1 MSRSEDLREE
11 KEGPKDVACVRGSKT
26 GYAGYAQHTHTPS
39 ACTQTKFLT
48 YKWAWYFEEDT
59 LSRKTASS
67 KAKRG
72 RDKDQKGGGGRYF
85 LNVSRSNGKMEKRGR
100 KKKER
105 GEKYGPKK
113 GRGKMLQK
121 LAFGGITAF
130 HSKGQ

>member
-1 MSRSEDLREE
+1 
-11 KEGPKDVACVRGSKT
+11 
-26 GYAGYAQHTHTPS
+26 
-39 ACTQTKFLT
+39 
-48 YKWAWYFEEDT
+48 
-59 LSRKTASS
+59 
-67 KAKRG
+67 
-72 RDKDQKGGGGRYF
+72 
-85 LNVSRSNGKMEKRGR
+85 MEKRGR